1 MYGLIQKHKQL
12 AALIIAVASI
22 SFLFWMFSI
31 GDIKQMFGM
40 KKCVALVEDECITFR
55 EFRYELL
62 KYRQFVED
70 ESLLPILKRRVI
82 NDMILNKL
90 LYKKSLEEGIVASDR
105 EVADFIKSDKNFF
118 ENGAFS
124 LSSYKD
130 FLDRVGLTPAEY
142 ESYVK
147 EILTVRKFTR
157 FFGLNVY
164 ITKDE
169 VSFGEDIASM
179 RFEGNAYLIDRSA
192 VKVKDPSL
200 EELKEFYS
208 KNKEMFKVG
217 ERRIYRV
224 WSIEDKG
231 KAHRIYSG
239 LKKGEKLD
247 GGKVYT
253 TDDVEGLPA
262 EVRSSLSRLS
272 EKDRQTIIKIGNVY
286 YVLFLERVEKAKVK
300 DFESAKEE
308 VRKAYLDML
317 KSKGVEKLAL
327 DVRKKLEAGKPV
339 KGVRRISFSR
349 SSVEEF
355 EKLFSISDKKDV
367 VEMVFSDKR
376 VFGPYRANNS
386 YVVLEIKRRYK
397 DKEKSGDGVAQRL
410 KQEKTMDLFGL
421 YMRSIYEKAK
431 IDINQEYLK

>member
-22 SFLFWMFSI
+22 SFLFWMFSV

-40 KKCVALVEDECITFR
+40 RKCVALVEDECITFR
-55 EFRYELL
+55 EFRFELL
-62 KYRQFVED
+62 KYRQFLED
-70 ESLLPILKRRVI
+70 ESLLPLLKRRVI

-90 LYKKSLEEGIVASDR
+90 LYQKALEEGIVASDR
-105 EVADFIKSDKNFF
+105 EVADFIRNDKNFF

-147 EILTVRKFTR
+147 EMLTVRKFTR
-157 FFGLNVY
+157 FFGLNVSL
-164 ITKDE
+164 TKDE
-169 VSFGEDIASM
+169 VSFGEDIAST
-179 RFEGNAYLIDRSA
+179 RFEGNAYLIDVGA
-192 VKVKDPSL
+192 VKVEEPTL

-208 KNKEMFKVG
+208 KNKDMFKVG
-217 ERRIYRV
+217 EKRIYRV
-224 WSIEDKG
+224 WSVEDKS
-231 KAHRIYSG
+231 KAHSIYSG
-239 LKKGEKLD
+239 LKKGDKVE

-253 TDDVEGLPA
+253 TDDTEGLPPEISNA
-262 EVRSSLSRLS
+262 LSRLS
-272 EKDRQTIIKIGNVY
+272 EKDRQTIIKTGNTY
-286 YVLFLERVEKAKVK
+286 HVLFLERVEKARVK

-308 VRKAYLDML
+308 VRRAYLDML
-317 KSKGVEKLAL
+317 KSKGVEKLA
-327 DVRKKLEAGKPV
+327 VEVKQKLEAGKPV

-355 EKLFSISDKKDV
+355 EKLFSISDKKDI
-367 VEMVFSDKR
+367 VEMVFSERR

-386 YVVLEIKRRYK
+386 YVVLEISKRYK
-397 DKEKSGDGVAQRL
+397 DKKKADDGIAQKL
-410 KQEKTMDLFGL
+410 KQEKVMDLFGL
-421 YMRSIYEKAK
+421 YMRSVYEKAK
-431 IDINQEYLK
+431 IDINHEYLK